1 MNAPRAR
8 FKASTDPEETVDTI
22 ICPSTPPPEAE
33 AEKVEHSHSYGRD
46 SSGANEGTSEGSE
59 ELPGVSEEREARYRQ
74 IVEDQTDPV
83 ARFRPDGNL
92 TFVNGAYCR
101 FFNKTDEE
109 LIGNG
114 FFDSMTDE
122 QALELRSRMTLLTPG
137 QSTFKCEHEITITP
151 AECRWVNWTFRA
163 IFDVERKLV
172 EIQSVARDV
181 TDRKRAEIALKKSE
195 ARYSNLIKAIPDG
208 VVAYDPQGNATYA
221 NDGFVQLYGW
231 SQEEVLGR
239 SINFVP
245 PRKSRE
251 LAPPGRKH
259 SKAKKCFL
267 KPNE

>member
-1 MNAPRAR
+1 MI
-8 FKASTDPEETVDTI
+8 T
-22 ICPSTPPPEAE
+22 CPSTPTPETE
-33 AEKVEHSHSYGRD
+33 AEKVKQGRGDRKYGGG
-46 SSGANEGTSEGSE
+46 SSGANAGASEASE
-59 ELPGVSEEREARYRQ
+59 EIQGVWEERETRYLQ

-83 ARFRPDGNL
+83 ARFQPDGNL
-92 TFVNGAYCR
+92 TFVNRAYCR

-114 FFDSMTDE
+114 FFDSITDE
-122 QALELRSRMTLLTPG
+122 QALELRGRMTLLAPG
-137 QSTFKCEHEITITP
+137 CPHLCEHEITITP
-151 AECRWVNWTFRA
+151 AECRWVNWTFQG
-163 IFDVERKLV
+163 ILDTEGKLV

-181 TDRKRAEIALKKSE
+181 TDRRRAEIALKKSE

-245 PRKSRE
+245 PEEEQRTRAAWQKTFEGEKVLLETRRMTKE
-251 LAPPGRKH
+251 GHL
-259 SKAKKCFL
+259 L
-267 KPNE
+267 